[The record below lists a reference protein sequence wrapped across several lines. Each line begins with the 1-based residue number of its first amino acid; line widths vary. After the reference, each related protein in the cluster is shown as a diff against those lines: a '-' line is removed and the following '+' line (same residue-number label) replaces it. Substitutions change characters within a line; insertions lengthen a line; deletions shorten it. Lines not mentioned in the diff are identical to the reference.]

1 MDRKIAIEPNLSP
14 IRDYLTDRG
23 FQVEDIR
30 YGAESR
36 RFNPDEY
43 AAIIITGQDRNFMG
57 MNDIKTKAPVID
69 ASGLTP
75 QDVFSKLENMV
86 D

>member
-1 MDRKIAIEPNLSP
+1 MSRKIAIEPNLTP
-14 IRDYLTDRG
+14 VKDYLLDRG

-30 YGAESR
+30 YGAESE

-43 AAIIITGQDRNFMG
+43 GAIIITGQDKNFMG
-57 MNDIKTKAPVID
+57 MRDTRTKAPVID

-75 QDVFSKLENMV
+75 HDVYSKLQNMI